1 MEDKIGSAAMLPVLD
16 KYRVVLASKSPRR
29 QALLREIVPN
39 FEIML
44 RDTEETYPAS
54 FQGAQIV
61 EHLAQLKASAFVGEM
76 AENQLLITADTI
88 VWIDGMVLGKPKG
101 RENAIEMLR
110 RLSGRK
116 HSVFTGVSIMTNAK
130 QRVFSDST
138 DVYFRELDDAEIIYY
153 VDNYKP
159 YDKAGSYGIQEWIGY
174 MGVSRI
180 DGSYFN
186 VMGLPVHRLYEELK
200 DF

>member
-1 MEDKIGSAAMLPVLD
+1 METQIESAAMLPILD

-29 QALLREIVPN
+29 QSLLREIVPN

-44 RDTEETYPAS
+44 RDTEETYPDS
-54 FQGAQIV
+54 LQGAQIV
-61 EHLAQLKASAFVGEM
+61 EHLARLKASAFADEL
-76 AENQLLITADTI
+76 ADDQLLITADTI
-88 VWIDGMVLGKPKG
+88 VWIDGMVLGKPTD

-138 DVYFRELDDAEIIYY
+138 DVYFRELDESEIAFY
-153 VDNYKP
+153 VDKFKP
-159 YDKAGSYGIQEWIGY
+159 FDKAGSYGIQEWIGY
-174 MGVSRI
+174 MGVSKI